1 MANPKI
7 AETAAKA
14 HWFDRKGTRIEQVPH
29 TAIQAMNKKIS
40 EKLRLSKKSVSC
52 HAIYQAVTFSLDNL
66 VLVDLDFLLKI

>member
-29 TAIQAMNKKIS
+29 TAIQAMNKIS
-40 EKLRLSKKSVSC
+40 EKLRLKQKVGFVPCNLSSC
-52 HAIYQAVTFSLDNL
+52 HVQFRQSR
-66 VLVDLDFLLKI
+66 FGGFGF